1 MDEKRH
7 STCHVQLPQLEKKGL
22 GSREVLGAAHVGSL
36 VGALYVAAAT
46 SVLLL
51 PVHFMSSYLLCLT
64 MR

>member
-1 MDEKRH
+1 MDAKLH
-7 STCHVQLPQLEKKGL
+7 STCHVQLPQLEKERV
-22 GSREVLGAAHVGSL
+22 GSRVVLGAAHVGWL
-36 VGALYVAAAT
+36 IGALYVAAAT